1 MGLVSLLKEE
11 YTQLAAD
18 MSQLSHLDKT
28 VQKLDQV
35 IVDLNIILEKKA
47 QISLVRNELVLE
59 EIFKYVRSG
68 LVLYIKKAEA
78 DLEVN
83 LSEAVRLY
91 SFRVYIHSILYNLVS
106 NAIKFRDPKRRLHIQ
121 LKSSIV

>member
-59 EIFKYVRSG
+59 EIFENVRSG
-68 LVLYIKKAEA
+68 LVPYIEKAEA